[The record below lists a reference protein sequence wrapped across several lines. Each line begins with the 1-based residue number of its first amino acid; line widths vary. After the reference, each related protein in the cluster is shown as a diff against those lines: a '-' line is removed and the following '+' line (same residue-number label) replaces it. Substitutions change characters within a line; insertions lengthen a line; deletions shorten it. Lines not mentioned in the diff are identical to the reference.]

1 VPWIASTGELAYT
14 PHLPPERDYYFQYS
28 WIIPG
33 IFSDATNLRRHFW
46 FGCARKDAMEVRLLF
61 AFWNKARQGEIHEL
75 FVSSGRA
82 RGNDLTAPLAAY
94 RQPGI
99 YPSMPDSLVLI
110 QQAAI

>member
-1 VPWIASTGELAYT
+1 MPWIASTAELAYT

-33 IFSDATNLRRHFW
+33 IFSDPTNLRRHFW

-94 RQPGI
+94 RQPGSI
-99 YPSMPDSLVLI
+99 LQCQIVSY
-110 QQAAI
+110 